1 MFVSRIQFLVVVG
14 LRFPF
19 SCWSATLPALCFS
32 LQCSSSKEW
41 PCLLPPR
48 PLPDPLLKPLQSGF
62 LSHLPIGQLVT
73 MTFLWCQICWSILG
87 LHLVS
92 TKSTIRHCWSPSSLQ
107 SFFLDSGTH
116 FSLSLLLSLL
126 ASSFSSRPLDVTVLQ
141 SLLCSSYMYSL
152 GELIQYHGF
161 KSLLRAGDPK
171 NVYLQPSLSS

>member
-73 MTFLWCQICWSILG
+73 MTFLWCQVCWSILG

-116 FSLSLLLSLL
+116 FSCPSCSVSLLVPSHLDLWMSQCSNL
-126 ASSFSSRPLDVTVLQ
+126 FSA
-141 SLLCSSYMYSL
+141 L
-152 GELIQYHGF
+152 GTCT
-161 KSLLRAGDPK
+161 P
-171 NVYLQPSLSS
+171 